1 METKTKK
8 ITRLAIIAG
17 LYAALTIVFSF
28 ISYGEIQVR
37 LSEML
42 IILCF
47 FSKDYILSLTFGC
60 LIANVFSPFG
70 IVDCIFG
77 TLATFLSAIFIYISR
92 RYFKFGLFVS
102 CLWPVLFN
110 GIIVGIEIAVL
121 SDISIGLSILY
132 VSAGELIAMMIG
144 YFVMKILSKRQ
155 YFLELIKE
163 DIDLL

>member
-17 LYAALTIVFSF
+17 LYAVLTIVFSF

-144 YFVMKILSKRQ
+144 YFVMKILSKKQ

>member
-47 FSKDYILSLTFGC
+47 FSKDYILSLTSGC

-144 YFVMKILSKRQ
+144 YFVMKILSKKQ

>member
-77 TLATFLSAIFIYISR
+77 TLATFISAIFIYISR

-144 YFVMKILSKRQ
+144 YFVMKILSKKQ

>member
-132 VSAGELIAMMIG
+132 VSARELIAMMIG
-144 YFVMKILSKRQ
+144 YFVMKILSKKQ

>member
-70 IVDCIFG
+70 IADCIFG

-92 RYFKFGLFVS
+92 RYFKFGLFAS

-121 SDISIGLSILY
+121 SDVSIGLSILY
-132 VSAGELIAMMIG
+132 VSAGELIAMTIG

>member
-121 SDISIGLSILY
+121 SDI
-132 VSAGELIAMMIG
+132 
-144 YFVMKILSKRQ
+144 
-155 YFLELIKE
+155 
-163 DIDLL
+163 

>member
-70 IVDCIFG
+70 IADCIFG
-77 TLATFLSAIFIYISR
+77 TLATFLSAIFIYLSR

-144 YFVMKILSKRQ
+144 YFVMKILSKKQ

>member
-8 ITRLAIIAG
+8 VTRLAIIAG

-28 ISYGEIQVR
+28 MSYGDIQVR

-47 FSKDYILSLTFGC
+47 FNKDYIISLTLGC
-60 LIANVFSPFG
+60 LMANIFSPFG

-92 RYFKFGLFVS
+92 RYFKFNLFLT

-110 GIIVGIEIAVL
+110 GLIVGTEIAVL
-121 SDISIGLSILY
+121 SDAFVGLSILY
-132 VSAGELIAMMIG
+132 VSIGELIAMVIG
-144 YFVMKILSKRQ
+144 FIVMKLLSKKQ
-155 YFLELIKE
+155 YFLELIKA
-163 DIDLL
+163 DVDLL

>member
-8 ITRLAIIAG
+8 ITWLAIIAG

-144 YFVMKILSKRQ
+144 YFVMKILSKKQ

>member
-144 YFVMKILSKRQ
+144 YFVMKILSKNNI
-155 YFLELIKE
+155 FLN
-163 DIDLL
+163 

>member
-102 CLWPVLFN
+102 CL
-110 GIIVGIEIAVL
+110 
-121 SDISIGLSILY
+121 
-132 VSAGELIAMMIG
+132 
-144 YFVMKILSKRQ
+144 
-155 YFLELIKE
+155 
-163 DIDLL
+163 

>member
-1 METKTKK
+1 METKTRK

-121 SDISIGLSILY
+121 SDVSIGLSILY

>member
-70 IVDCIFG
+70 IADCIFG

-132 VSAGELIAMMIG
+132 VSAGELIAIMIG
-144 YFVMKILSKRQ
+144 YFVMKILSKKQ

>member
-1 METKTKK
+1 
-8 ITRLAIIAG
+8 
-17 LYAALTIVFSF
+17 
-28 ISYGEIQVR
+28 
-37 LSEML
+37 ML

-70 IVDCIFG
+70 IADCIFG

-92 RYFKFGLFVS
+92 RYFKFGLFAS
-102 CLWPVLFN
+102 CLWSVLFN

-121 SDISIGLSILY
+121 SDVSIGLSILY
-132 VSAGELIAMMIG
+132 VSAGELIAMTIG